1 MVTLADKATGFEF
14 SVDPAKGGEL
24 CSVKVRGRELLHL
37 SETGWR
43 GRASWLFPAVGRS
56 RDGMPI
62 HGFAR
67 DHAWEALSSS
77 PIVVR
82 HQSGP
87 QTRSLYPFD
96 YQLTVTYALIPGGLS
111 AKAEVVA
118 AASNSQPMPFSLG
131 NHLTL
136 ALPHGDCS
144 VATPAHKILEL
155 TGAGMLSDSAA
166 PNTPK
171 AGFEGRPRA
180 LRYGAGELPAPAVLA
195 ELRDPRGLTVRVTQ
209 RPNAY
214 FVFWPDAGKSF
225 FCPSLAWPAGHQDDG
240 AFAPGARFVWEMT

>member
-1 MVTLADKATGFEF
+1 
-14 SVDPAKGGEL
+14 
-24 CSVKVRGRELLHL
+24 
-37 SETGWR
+37 
-43 GRASWLFPAVGRS
+43 
-56 RDGMPI
+56 MPI

-155 TGAGMLSDSAA
+155 TGAGMLSGDSRRAEYA
-166 PNTPK
+166 
-171 AGFEGRPRA
+171 EGRGLKEDPALFDMVLGSFPPRQCW
-180 LRYGAGELPAPAVLA
+180 A

-214 FVFWPDAGKSF
+214 FVFWSDAGKSF
-225 FCPSLAWPAGHQDDG
+225 FCLEPWHGLPDTRMTAL
-240 AFAPGARFVWEMT
+240 APGARFVWEMTLTV